1 MSSVER
7 LNYLLNEVES
17 LVSRNALTY
26 KLFNN
31 GLLIQI
37 TPDSSFGNISDISFR
52 YKNPKNEEISKT
64 FLFSNDLLNFQGD
77 DLASKVLLY
86 LEKLPASDVEVINK
100 YYNDED
106 ESSDQKSINFFTV
119 GLASLATICQLI
131 LDEPSLFTPYSVGL
145 PVSHFDT
152 SLISQSLIDYID
164 GYLFNLSHA
173 KGKVSTIATTLAKN
187 AHTFNK
193 YFRNLFVPGS
203 VQYDITRSIQNSMS
217 DFKNIT
223 YNADEIISSHLAVL
237 EKTKNE
243 FLEEL
248 KTDLQSYKLELR
260 DAATINESLVDNNQN
275 DNFESRAQDC
285 LNDISNHTD
294 REIEVI
300 KKEGQII
307 IKFINEAKQ
316 TIEDQVE
323 EAQNILDEVK
333 TYNDS
338 CNNSSG
344 LTTADVEQVVKM
356 QLSNF
361 KVTATPTDVAKWNEL
376 NDKLEAQIS
385 WSRNK
390 INRIEKM
397 LDKVLSLLNC

>member
-106 ESSDQKSINFFTV
+106 ESPDQKSINFFTV

-131 LDEPSLFTPYSVGL
+131 LDEPGLFTPYSVGL
-145 PVSHFDT
+145 PVSNFDT

-223 YNADEIISSHLAVL
+223 YNADEIISNHLAVL

-338 CNNSSG
+338 CNNSGG

-361 KVTATPTDVAKWNEL
+361 KVTTTPTDVAKWNEL